1 MFLTGDPA
9 WSQIINRE
17 KKMSNRRFA
26 AIAVTLTACIFIMLV
41 GIGLSARNRTVVAKK
56 SPVTDAGFVPMAAGT
71 EMAPKSKWGA
81 IPTTAKNPA
90 GVVLDFATLTDN
102 GTTAYK
108 IVENDFMQASEGVL
122 FSEPYDA
129 KSGSLGFGIVERT
142 QDGRFFPCVMNV
154 SARGTGTMRWFSQ
167 SGNGNPSNICLFTP
181 ND

>member
-1 MFLTGDPA
+1 MFLTGDSA
-9 WSQIINRE
+9 RSQIINRE
-17 KKMSNRRFA
+17 KKMTQMA
-26 AIAVTLTACIFIMLV
+26 PGQIL
-41 GIGLSARNRTVVAKK
+41 GIILILLAGLSFPFVAIVPY
-56 SPVTDAGFVPMAAGT
+56 SPAEPTSDTVPMAAGT
-71 EMAPKSKWGA
+71 EMAPESYWNPA
-81 IPTTAKNPA
+81 PTTAKNPV
-90 GVVLDFATLTDN
+90 GVILDFATLTDN

-129 KSGSLGFGIVERT
+129 RSGSLGFGIVERT
-142 QDGRFFPCVMNV
+142 RDGRFFPCVMNV